1 MDLLM
6 RRLIFFAFG
15 LSGAAA
21 LIYEVV
27 WTRSLSTVMGSS
39 TYALSTMLAAFMA
52 GLSFGGW
59 LGSRLTSKIK
69 RLDRAFGLCELGIGL
84 IGIVSIPAINALTP
98 LYISSFYAFHLSFNA
113 FSFVQFIIAFMVMGI
128 PTTLMGLTFPMLMK
142 LFSEGRTDIGRQS
155 GRLYSINT
163 LGAIAGSVSA
173 GFLLI
178 PLLGL
183 KGAAYTAASLNI
195 LVAIS
200 IFVLSKNNS
209 MTIIASASVVAM
221 VFTASIV
228 KSPLPFFSYYTANR
242 YLSPEQVK
250 KVLKSVNDSTE
261 NIILFTHDGVEGNV
275 SFMNYKGHDIL
286 INNGKMETGD
296 DIGFALLAYLPYLTH
311 SGSGETENALSIGLG
326 SGNTLSYLS
335 ELNIGQIDS
344 VEINGDIIEA
354 NRRFIIPD
362 LFGNPRIN
370 HIQADGRN
378 YMLLSKNNYDLIISS
393 PSWAVESS
401 SGELLTDEFFSIAAN
416 RLHESGVFATWV
428 DYFMMTE
435 KDLHTILRTFSR
447 NFEHVTAWHIAGNH
461 MILIGSNFNFPY
473 NEEVITDTLT
483 ARRPDLSGLY
493 RVAFSEDDV
502 THLPEGQINTDNKPI
517 IEFHN
522 ARNIILGP
530 EFLHRDKGA

>member
-1 MDLLM
+1 M

-27 WTRSLSTVMGSS
+27 WTRSLSTIMGSS

-52 GLSFGGW
+52 GLSLGGW

-84 IGIVSIPAINALTP
+84 VGIVSIPAINALTP
-98 LYISSFYAFHLSFNA
+98 LYISSFYTFHLSFNA
-113 FSFVQFIIAFMVMGI
+113 FSFVQFIIVFMIMGI
-128 PTTLMGLTFPMLMK
+128 PTTLMGFTFPVIIK
-142 LFSEGRTDIGRQS
+142 LFTEGRTDIGRQS
-155 GRLYSINT
+155 GSLYSINT

-183 KGAAYTAASLNI
+183 QGATYTAAALNI

-200 IFVLSKNNS
+200 ILVLSKNRS
-209 MTIIASASVVAM
+209 MAIAASASVVAL
-221 VFTASIV
+221 VFTASMV
-228 KSPLPFFSYYTANR
+228 NSPVPFFSYYTANR
-242 YLSPEQVK
+242 YLSPGQVK
-250 KVLKSVNDSTE
+250 EVLKSVNDSSN
-261 NIILFTHDGVEGNV
+261 NIVLYTHDGVEGKV
-275 SFMNYKGHDIL
+275 SLMNYKGQDIL

-311 SGSGETENALSIGLG
+311 SGAGETENVLSIGLG
-326 SGNTLSYLS
+326 SGRTLSYLS
-335 ELNIGQIDS
+335 ELNIGHIDS
-344 VEINGDIIEA
+344 IELNGDIIEA
-354 NRRFIIPD
+354 NRRFTIPD
-362 LFGNPRIN
+362 LFGDPRIN
-370 HIQADGRN
+370 HVQADGRN
-378 YMLLSKNNYDLIISS
+378 YMLVTKKKYDLIISS
-393 PSWAVESS
+393 PSWAVEPSS
-401 SGELLTDEFFSIAAN
+401 AELLTDEFFSIAAN
-416 RLHESGVFATWV
+416 RLDESGVFATWV

-435 KDLHTILRTFSR
+435 KDLHTVLRTFSR
-447 NFEHVTAWHIAGNH
+447 NFEHVTAWHIAGDH
-461 MILIGSNFNFPY
+461 IILIGSNFNFPY
-473 NEEVITDTLT
+473 PEEVITETLT
-483 ARRPDLSGLY
+483 ARRPDLRGLY

-502 THLPEGQINTDNKPI
+502 HHLPEGQINTDDRPI

-530 EFLHRDKGA
+530 KSLHRDKGA

>member
-1 MDLLM
+1 MLM
-6 RRLIFFAFG
+6 RRFIFFAFG

-52 GLSFGGW
+52 GLSVGGW
-59 LGSRLTSKIK
+59 LGGRLSGKIK
-69 RLDRAFGLCELGIGL
+69 RLEKVFGLCELGIGL
-84 IGIVSIPAINALTP
+84 IGIISIPVINALTP
-98 LYISSFYAFHLSFNA
+98 LYVSSFYAFHLSFST

-128 PTTLMGLTFPMLMK
+128 PTTLMGLTFPLIIK
-142 LFSEGRTDIGRQS
+142 LFTEGRTDIGRQS

-163 LGAIAGSVSA
+163 LGAILGSVSA

-183 KGAAYTAASLNI
+183 KGATYTAATLNI
-195 LVAIS
+195 IVAIS
-200 IFVLSKNNS
+200 IFVLSKYTS
-209 MTIIASASVVAM
+209 LIVAASTSVVTLILIAS
-221 VFTASIV
+221 TV
-228 KSPLPFFSYYTANR
+228 KSPVQFFSYYTANR
-242 YLSPEQVK
+242 YLSPEQVHE
-250 KVLKSVNDSTE
+250 VLKTVNDATE
-261 NIILFTHDGVEGNV
+261 NIVLFSHEGVEGNV
-275 SFMNYKGHDIL
+275 SLMNYKGQDIL
-286 INNGKMETGD
+286 VNNGKMETGD

-311 SGSGETENALSIGLG
+311 SGAGKTENALSIGLG
-326 SGNTLSYLS
+326 SGSTLAYLS

-354 NRRFIIPD
+354 NRRFIIPE
-362 LFGNPRIN
+362 LFEDPRIN

-378 YMLLSKNNYDLIISS
+378 YMLIAKKKYDLIISS
-393 PSWAVESS
+393 PSWVVETS
-401 SGELLTDEFFSIAAN
+401 SGELLTDEFFAIAAN

-435 KDLHTILRTFSR
+435 RDLHTILRTFSR
-447 NFEHVTAWHIAGNH
+447 NFDYVTAWHIAGDH

-473 NEEVITDTLT
+473 NEDLITETLT
-483 ARRPDLSGLY
+483 VSKPDLSGLY
-493 RVAFSEDDV
+493 RVAFTENDV
-502 THLPEGQINTDNKPI
+502 KRLPKGQINTDDMPV

-530 EFLHRDKGA
+530 EVLYKDKGA

>member
-1 MDLLM
+1 M

-59 LGSRLTSKIK
+59 LGSRLTGGIK
-69 RLDRAFGLCELGIGL
+69 RLERMFALCELGIGL
-84 IGIVSIPAINALTP
+84 IGIISIPVINALTP
-98 LYISSFYAFHLSFNA
+98 LYISSFYAFHLSFST

-128 PTTLMGLTFPMLMK
+128 PTTLMGITFPVIIN
-142 LFSEGRTDIGRQS
+142 LFTEGRTDIGRQS
-155 GRLYSINT
+155 GKLYSINT
-163 LGAIAGSVSA
+163 LGAILGSVSA

-183 KGAAYTAASLNI
+183 KGATYTAATLNI
-195 LVAIS
+195 IVALS
-200 IFVLSKNNS
+200 IFLLSKKTS
-209 MTIIASASVVAM
+209 LAVAASASVVAL
-221 VFTASIV
+221 VFVASMV
-228 KSPLPFFSYYTANR
+228 KSPVQFFSYYTANR
-242 YLSPEQVK
+242 YLSPEQVEE
-250 KVLKSVNDSTE
+250 VLKVVNDSTE
-261 NIILFTHDGVEGNV
+261 NIVLFSHEGVEGNV
-275 SFMNYKGHDIL
+275 SFMNYQGHDIL

-311 SGSGETENALSIGLG
+311 SGTGETENALSIGLG
-326 SGNTLSYLS
+326 SGSTLSYLS
-335 ELNIGQIDS
+335 ELNIGHIDS
-344 VEINGDIIEA
+344 VEISEDIIEA
-354 NRRFIIPD
+354 NKRFIIPE

-378 YMLLSKNNYDLIISS
+378 YMLLTKKKYDLIISS
-393 PSWAVESS
+393 PSWVVEAS

-435 KDLHTILRTFSR
+435 RDLHTILRTFSG
-447 NFEHVTAWHIAGNH
+447 NFEHVTAWHIAGDH

-473 NEEVITDTLT
+473 NEKVITETLT
-483 ARRPDLSGLY
+483 VKRPDLKGLY
-493 RVAFSEDDV
+493 RVAFSENDV
-502 THLPEGQINTDNKPI
+502 RQLPKGQINTDNRPV

-530 EFLHRDKGA
+530 EVLL